1 MPEAAAPLPGPAP
14 RRQGPESGSEGSGVI
29 PFLLQGS
36 AADGEALMLK
46 GAAHPPAVDG
56 QPGGDARDGIVRSGR
71 LAGSNLASLG
81 LAGPGPAA
89 AADAAPVTAAAARS
103 VEAAALA
110 VVRAAAAVEAAA
122 GTVQAAA
129 AAFDRAAALARP
141 AGGAPF
147 RSDPAAAADTIAPDE
162 RRHDAG
168 LAMPAALRGPDL
180 IHPDVTQLDVIL
192 PPDIGP
198 VASRQG
204 LLRPGAVQPADP
216 RARFRR
222 VAIIHYWLVTMRGGE
237 RVLERLLELFPGAD
251 IFTHVYD
258 PAAVSAAIRARTV
271 HTSFIQKLPGAR
283 RHYQSYLPL
292 MPMALE
298 QLDLRGY
305 DLVIS
310 SESGP
315 AKGVIPAPD
324 ALHLCYVHSPMRYL
338 WDHYHDYRAEAGW
351 LKRAVMPL
359 LCHGLRQ
366 WDTSSAARVDRVLAN
381 SHFIRERVA
390 KAWRRE
396 AAVVHPPVD
405 PALFAPSDEIEP
417 GYLWVGQLVPYKRA
431 DLAID
436 AFNALGLPLTV
447 VGDGP
452 QAAMLKKRA
461 GPTIRMIP
469 RLDFA
474 ALRRAYARCRAL
486 VFTAEE
492 DFGIVPVEVMASG
505 RPVVAYGRGG
515 ALDSVVEGRTGLF
528 FAEQTTAALV
538 EAVQQME
545 RWLPGFDP
553 AEAAARALDF
563 APERFDAGVLEALA

>member
-1 MPEAAAPLPGPAP
+1 MPEAAPISSALPVERLSPAAD
-14 RRQGPESGSEGSGVI
+14 RGFLLRDSGTSLVGSGL
-29 PFLLQGS
+29 P
-36 AADGEALMLK
+36 AL
-46 GAAHPPAVDG
+46 
-56 QPGGDARDGIVRSGR
+56 I
-71 LAGSNLASLG
+71 
-81 LAGPGPAA
+81 
-89 AADAAPVTAAAARS
+89 
-103 VEAAALA
+103 
-110 VVRAAAAVEAAA
+110 
-122 GTVQAAA
+122 
-129 AAFDRAAALARP
+129 
-141 AGGAPF
+141 
-147 RSDPAAAADTIAPDE
+147 
-162 RRHDAG
+162 
-168 LAMPAALRGPDL
+168 
-180 IHPDVTQLDVIL
+180 
-192 PPDIGP
+192 
-198 VASRQG
+198 
-204 LLRPGAVQPADP
+204 RPGAVLPADP
-216 RARFRR
+216 RRRFKR

-237 RVLERLLELFPGAD
+237 RVLERLLELFPQAD

-258 PAAVSAAIRARTV
+258 PAAMSATIRARTV
-271 HTSFIQKLPGAR
+271 RTSFIQKLPGAKK
-283 RHYQSYLPL
+283 HYQSYLPL

-324 ALHLCYVHSPMRYL
+324 ALHMCYVHSPMRYL
-338 WDHYHDYRAEAGW
+338 WDHYHDYRDEAGW
-351 LKRAVMPL
+351 LKRAVMPI

-396 AAVVHPPVD
+396 AEVVHPPVD
-405 PALFAPSDEIEP
+405 PALFTPSSEIEP

-452 QAAMLKKRA
+452 QAAMLRKRA

-469 RLDFA
+469 RLNFDE
-474 ALRRAYARCRAL
+474 LRRAYARCRAL

-528 FAEQTTAALV
+528 FGEQTTDALIA
-538 EAVQQME
+538 AVQQLE
-545 RWLPGFDP
+545 RWLPHFDS
-553 AEAAARALDF
+553 AEATARARDF